1 MITFAKTKAK
11 TPFTN
16 LRRSLLVA
24 IAEDDVYG
32 CLNSLSSSLITP
44 SFTPHFEASRT
55 RAVTPGQ
62 VNSGLVSHQFP
73 PGMA

>member
-1 MITFAKTKAK
+1 MMTFVKTKAK

-24 IAEDDVYG
+24 IAEDDVYR
-32 CLNSLSSSLITP
+32 CLNSLTSSLITP
-44 SFTPHFEASRT
+44 SFTPRFEASRT
-55 RAVTPGQ
+55 RTVTPGQ